1 MVDSIHASS
10 TADLP
15 EKTATVPG
23 RIGDLLR
30 RPGGVVGLVLTLTA
44 IVAAVT
50 ADAVAPFDPLR
61 TGGPS
66 LAAPSS
72 VHLMGTDAL
81 GRDLFSGVLHGARA
95 SLVVAAGVGAIAFII
110 GVVVGS
116 VSGYFGGTADD
127 LLMRATEIVQ
137 VVPRFFFAL
146 LALALFGT
154 DQVVLVVALGVTSW
168 VILARVV
175 RAEVMSLRTRE
186 FVAAARTEGAS
197 AVRIVFVEILPN
209 ALPVTIVYLA
219 LLLAHVILLEA
230 SLGFLGLGDPNVVS
244 WGYLAGQAQSF
255 LRVAWWLPLFPGLA
269 ITSTVLGLN
278 LLGDAVTDVLGRR

>member
-1 MVDSIHASS
+1 MVDSIHESS
-10 TADLP
+10 TADRR
-15 EKTATVPG
+15 TATVPARVG
-23 RIGDLLR
+23 GFLR
-30 RPGGVVGLVLTLTA
+30 RPAGAAGLALTLLA
-44 IVAAVT
+44 IVAAIT

-61 TGGPS
+61 PGGPS
-66 LAAPSS
+66 LAPPSS

-81 GRDLFSGVLHGARA
+81 GRDLFSGVVHGART
-95 SLVVAAGVGAIAFII
+95 SLIVAAGVGAIAFTI
-110 GVVVGS
+110 GVSIGS
-116 VSGYFGGTADD
+116 ISGYFGGTVDD

-154 DQVVLVVALGVTSW
+154 NQTVLVVALGATSW
-168 VILARVV
+168 VVLARVV
-175 RAEVMSLRTRE
+175 RAEVMSLRSRE
-186 FVAAARTEGAS
+186 FVAAARSEGAS
-197 AVRIVFVEILPN
+197 PLRIVFVEILPN
-209 ALPVTIVYLA
+209 ALPVTVVYLA